1 MDNQEPLDTDVK
13 QESQHPSW
21 MVGVLAFAAG
31 FAFALILCSLEGKV
45 DISITTQN
53 VYPSHQAE

>member
-13 QESQHPSW
+13 AVPQHPNW

-31 FAFALILCSLEGKV
+31 FGFALMLCTLEGKLS
-45 DISITTQN
+45 ISVETHN
-53 VYPSHQAE
+53 VYPSHQTE